1 MPQGQFF
8 TGWSFWAPSW
18 RCANGGCNEKD
29 RTMSTRAPASADDF
43 LTGLKGQRVLVTAGA
58 GGIGFAIADTL
69 SRLGARIVVCDV
81 SDEALAAAP
90 GKIDLVAAVKADV
103 SRDDDVDRLFEAVKE
118 KLGGLDALINNAGI
132 AGPTGGVDEIEPA
145 DWRRCIDI
153 CLTGQ
158 FLCARRAV
166 PLIKAAGGGSIV
178 SMSSAAGRHG
188 YAFRTPYS
196 AAKFGVIG
204 FTQSLAKELGPHGI
218 RVNAI
223 LPGIIEGPRIEGVIS
238 ARAKQVGISHEE
250 MTDRYLQNISLRRM
264 TSPYDVAAMVAFLL
278 SDAGIN
284 ISGQSLGVDGNVET
298 L

>member
-1 MPQGQFF
+1 M
-8 TGWSFWAPSW
+8 TAKAPST
-18 RCANGGCNEKD
+18 AGELL
-29 RTMSTRAPASADDF
+29 A
-43 LTGLKGQRVLVTAGA
+43 GLAGQRVIVTAGA
-58 GGIGFAIADTL
+58 GGIGLAIAETL
-69 SRLGARIVVCDV
+69 DQLGARVAVCDV
-81 SDEALAAAP
+81 SDSAIEAVS
-90 GKIDLVAAVKADV
+90 GRFDIVEKADV
-103 SRDDDVDRLFEAVKE
+103 CIEEDVDRFFETVARE
-118 KLGGLDALINNAGI
+118 FDGLDALINNAGI

-145 DWRRCIDI
+145 DWRACLDI
-153 CLTGQ
+153 GLTGQ

-166 PLIKAAGGGSIV
+166 PMLKQAGGGSIV
-178 SMSSAAGRHG
+178 AMSSAAGRFG

-204 FTQSLAKELGPHGI
+204 FTKSLAKELGPHGI

-223 LPGIIEGPRIEGVIS
+223 LPGIIEGPRIQKVIS
-238 ARAKQVGISHEE
+238 DRAQQVGISEMA

-284 ISGQSLGVDGNVET
+284 VSGQSLGVDGNVET